1 MGHPLVLARCA
12 KQVRAE
18 EFDPDANRI
27 EGEAFMKKNGILVVA
42 ACVAALGL
50 AAQAMGQAAPAKPAV
65 KGEVVADVVKKTATV
80 VSIDMTTREV
90 ALKGEDGK
98 VFTVVV
104 DQAAKNLDQV
114 KPGDVVVAAY
124 AEALAYE
131 VNKSGAAAGP
141 GAGTSTSLK
150 TAKPGEKPA
159 GVITQKTT
167 LTATVTAIDPKAP
180 SVTLKGPGGNAKTIK
195 VKDAAKLQGVKVGDS
210 VDITYTEAIAI
221 SVEKAP
227 VKK

>member
-1 MGHPLVLARCA
+1 
-12 KQVRAE
+12 
-18 EFDPDANRI
+18 
-27 EGEAFMKKNGILVVA
+27 MKKNGILVVA
-42 ACVAALGL
+42 CAAAALGL
-50 AAQAMGQAAPAKPAV
+50 ATQALGQAANPAPAV

-80 VSIDMTTREV
+80 MSIDLKTREV

-98 VFTVVV
+98 EFTVVV

-114 KPGDVVVAAY
+114 KKGDIVVAAY

-131 VNKSGAAAGP
+131 VNKSGTAGAP
-141 GAGTSTSLK
+141 GASTSTSLK

-159 GVITQKTT
+159 GVVTQKTT

-180 SVTLKGPGGNAKTIK
+180 SVTLKGPAGNAKTIK
-195 VKDAAKLQGVKVGDS
+195 VKDAKKLEGVKVGDS
-210 VDITYTEAIAI
+210 VDVTYTEAIAI

>member
-1 MGHPLVLARCA
+1 
-12 KQVRAE
+12 
-18 EFDPDANRI
+18 
-27 EGEAFMKKNGILVVA
+27 MKKNGILVVA
-42 ACVAALGL
+42 ACAAAFLGL
-50 AAQAMGQAAPAKPAV
+50 ANQAMAQANPAPAV

-80 VSIDMTTREV
+80 VSIDLKTREV

-141 GAGTSTSLK
+141 GASTSTNLK
-150 TAKPGEKPA
+150 TAKPGDSPA
-159 GVITQKTT
+159 GVVTQRTT

-180 SVTLKGPGGNAKTIK
+180 SVTLKGPAGNSKTIK

-227 VKK
+227 AKK